1 MGSID
6 PMINQGEMRMDYNEG
21 HRAAQVMEQRGG
33 GFANAIAQAYYKA
46 DSTNA
51 RILREAFADLFETH
65 YAKWS
70 HEEYFPNFK
79 KEMTE

>member
-1 MGSID
+1 M
-6 PMINQGEMRMDYNEG
+6 MTYEQG

-33 GFANAIAQAYYKA
+33 GFANAIAQAYYRA

-65 YAKWS
+65 YKQWS

>member
-1 MGSID
+1 MLL
-6 PMINQGEMRMDYNEG
+6 NYEQG

-33 GFANAIAQAYYKA
+33 GFANAIAQAYYRA

-65 YAKWS
+65 YSQWS
-70 HEEYFPNFK
+70 QEEYFPHFK

>member
-1 MGSID
+1 M
-6 PMINQGEMRMDYNEG
+6 NYEQG

-33 GFANAIAQAYYKA
+33 GFANAIAQAYYRA

-65 YAKWS
+65 FAQWS
-70 HEEYFPNFK
+70 EDKYFPNFK

>member
-1 MGSID
+1 
-6 PMINQGEMRMDYNEG
+6 MDHTQG

-51 RILREAFADLFETH
+51 RILREAFADLFERH
-65 YAKWS
+65 YEQWTEDKF
-70 HEEYFPNFK
+70 FPNFK
-79 KEMTE
+79 KETTE

>member
-1 MGSID
+1 
-6 PMINQGEMRMDYNEG
+6 MDYNEG

-33 GFANAIAQAYYKA
+33 GFANAIAQAYFRA
-46 DSTNA
+46 DNTNA
-51 RILREAFADLFETH
+51 QILRTAFADLFETS
-65 YAKWS
+65 YEQWS